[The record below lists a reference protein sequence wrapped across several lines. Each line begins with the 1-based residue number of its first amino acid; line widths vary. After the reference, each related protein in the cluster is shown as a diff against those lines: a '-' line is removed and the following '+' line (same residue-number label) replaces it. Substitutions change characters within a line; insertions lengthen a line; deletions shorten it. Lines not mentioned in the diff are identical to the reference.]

1 MNSDAARSSNG
12 HRHGPGTFRIV
23 VTGSE
28 CTGKSTVARQLADRY
43 DAECVPEF
51 VRQFAH
57 TMGGRLQFSD
67 HGPIARGQMGL
78 EDEFLARANGLLVH
92 DTDLISTVVY
102 CRHYF
107 GRCPEWIEAAAAD
120 RRGDLY
126 FLCDIDV
133 PWVADGMRDRP
144 ERREEMHQLFVD
156 AANEFETNWHLL
168 SGDEPGRLERAAALV
183 DSHRR

>member
-1 MNSDAARSSNG
+1 VKQSAS
-12 HRHGPGTFRIV
+12 HRLQRVV

-28 CTGKSTVARQLADRY
+28 CTGKSTLARQLADRY
-43 DAECVPEF
+43 TTECVPEF
-51 VRQFAH
+51 VRQFAR

-78 EDEFLARANGLLVH
+78 EDEYRTRATTLLIH
-92 DTDLISTVVY
+92 DTDLLSTVVY

-107 GRCPEWIEAAAAD
+107 GRCPEWIEAATVD
-120 RRGDLY
+120 RRADLY

-133 PWVADGMRDRP
+133 PWVADGLRDRP

-156 AANEFETNWHLL
+156 AANEFGMPWYLI
-168 SGDEPGRLERAAALV
+168 SGDESARLLRAAELMKTIGA
-183 DSHRR
+183 